1 MNSLKHEAHMKDVPR
16 LMVVDSAS
24 VSRAVIVRGLRAE
37 IARAEI
43 TACASATEALKV
55 AVVECFDFIV
65 SVQPHPDMECVE
77 FIQQLRKLPRQRYT
91 PLVVVSGSAD
101 AALRRA
107 IFAVGVTDYF
117 DKAQGYP
124 ALAPFIAGMMQHQFS
139 LKGRVLYVED
149 SPTSARVICGLLQ
162 KYGLQVVHVPDA
174 AQALELLRKSGPFDL
189 VLTDYLL
196 PGTLTGGDLVCAIRA
211 DLRCSAQTLPVLVIT
226 GESGERALAKVLEV
240 DSNDFVTKPIVAGPF
255 MARVRSLLLIR
266 QQYQAL
272 RHLQEQ
278 GQQPQSAK
286 LVM

>member
-1 MNSLKHEAHMKDVPR
+1 MTDVSR

-24 VSRAVIVRGLRAE
+24 VSRALIVRGLRTKIEGAK
-37 IARAEI
+37 I
-43 TACASATEALKV
+43 TACVSAAEALTTG
-55 AVVECFDFIV
+55 AAECFDFIV
-65 SVQPHPDMECVE
+65 SVQPLPDMECVE
-77 FIQQLRKLPRQRYT
+77 FIQQLRKFPRQRYT
-91 PLVVVSGSAD
+91 PLVVVSGGAD

-124 ALAPFIAGMMQHQFS
+124 ALAPFIAAMMQHHFS

-162 KYGLQVVHVPDA
+162 NYGLRVVHVPDA
-174 AQALELLRKSGPFDL
+174 EQALELLRSAAPFDL

-196 PGTLTGGDLVCAIRA
+196 SGEMTGGDLVCAIRA
-211 DLRCSAQTLPVLVIT
+211 DLRYSAQALPVLVIT
-226 GESGERALAKVLEV
+226 GESNGKALDKVLEV

-272 RHLQEQ
+272 RRLQ
-278 GQQPQSAK
+278 GT
-286 LVM
+286 